1 MRKLLH
7 HPFSIPYSYSL
18 FTMTQALSQDF
29 TQRLQELMQPL
40 GFSSYRQLSQNTGVS
55 EKQLRRLR
63 KGQIPQ
69 MRVETLLK
77 LSQALQVSVSELLE
91 MFSSASTLPVSQVDE
106 GEAASLEA
114 LRQEYQRL
122 QQQLHDQRE
131 TLMQEFQQSS
141 LQVLESWL
149 VQWPTAA
156 YAAQQNQ
163 QLPAV
168 RLLPLVRPV
177 EQLLQEWGVEAIASV
192 GSELPYDPQWHQLME
207 GTAQPGETVRV
218 RYTGYRQG
226 GKLLYRAK
234 VSPIGNTNKA

>member
-1 MRKLLH
+1 
-7 HPFSIPYSYSL
+7 
-18 FTMTQALSQDF
+18 MTQDFSQKL

-40 GFSSYRQLSQNTGVS
+40 GFRSYKQLSKNTGVS

-63 KGQIPQ
+63 QGQISQ

-77 LSQALQVSVSELLE
+77 LSQALQVSVDELLAIFASE
-91 MFSSASTLPVSQVDE
+91 SIPYPPSSAR
-106 GEAASLEA
+106 GEAASVEA

-122 QQQLHDQRE
+122 QQQLEQQKE
-131 TLMQEFQQSS
+131 ILMQEFQQSS

-192 GSELPYDPQWHQLME
+192 GDEIPYDPHFHQLME
-207 GTAQPGETVRV
+207 GIAQPGEIVKV
-218 RYTGYRQG
+218 RYTGYRHG
-226 GKLLYRAK
+226 DKLLYRVK
-234 VSPIGNTNKA
+234 VSPMSNTPKA

>member
-1 MRKLLH
+1 MTFSLQQDYTQLL
-7 HPFSIPYSYSL
+7 
-18 FTMTQALSQDF
+18 QQ
-29 TQRLQELMQPL
+29 LMQRL
-40 GFSSYRQLSQNTGVS
+40 GFSSYRQLSQSAGVS

-63 KGQIPQ
+63 QGQASQ
-69 MRVETLLK
+69 LRGETLVK
-77 LSQALQVSVSELLE
+77 VSQALQVSVGELLTT
-91 MFSSASTLPVSQVDE
+91 FSSGDGLEKPLSTTAGTHSYPPLQDDTSRLDE
-106 GEAASLEA
+106 RESSSLEA

-122 QQQLHDQRE
+122 QQQLENLRE
-131 TLMQEFQQSS
+131 TLKQEFQQSS

-192 GSELPYDPQWHQLME
+192 GSELPYDPQWHLLME
-207 GTAQPGETVRV
+207 GTAQPGESVKV
-218 RYTGYRQG
+218 RYTGYRLAD
-226 GKLLYRAK
+226 KLLYRAK
-234 VSPIGNTNKA
+234 VSPISNGNKG